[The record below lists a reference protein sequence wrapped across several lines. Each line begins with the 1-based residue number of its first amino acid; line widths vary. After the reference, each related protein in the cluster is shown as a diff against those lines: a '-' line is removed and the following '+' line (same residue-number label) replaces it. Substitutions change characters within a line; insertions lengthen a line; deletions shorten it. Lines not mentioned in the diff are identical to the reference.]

1 MNRKAHAALWLS
13 LLLAL
18 CVCFAAAEEYIENR
32 WNFVEGSM
40 DVSGGIPDNATG
52 VLDRIKRTGVLRVAT
67 EPYFAP
73 QEFIDPDKAG
83 QEQYA
88 GADMELARLIAAR
101 MNVELE
107 IIPME
112 FTEVLPA
119 LSEDLCDLTVS
130 AIAFTPN
137 RASAY
142 CLSKGYYF
150 TDSAANTAVIIRQED
165 LETITTEADLADRTI
180 VAQSGSLQEAQ
191 AARSVQYYKEFHRVS
206 SVQGIYEL
214 VRSGKADAGFVDME
228 TAQHY
233 IAANKDAGLALVDNL
248 YFTLEEQ
255 ELGDR
260 ICAKKGELQLMYFVN
275 GVIDEVLENG
285 QYMKW
290 IEDAEKRASELGL

>member
-1 MNRKAHAALWLS
+1 MKKYISWNVNGLRACIKKE
-13 LLLAL
+13 
-18 CVCFAAAEEYIENR
+18 CFY
-32 WNFVEGSM
+32 
-40 DVSGGIPDNATG
+40 
-52 VLDRIKRTGVLRVAT
+52 
-67 EPYFAP
+67 
-73 QEFIDPDKAG
+73 EF
-83 QEQYA
+83 
-88 GADMELARLIAAR
+88 
-101 MNVELE
+101 
-107 IIPME
+107 
-112 FTEVLPA
+112 
-119 LSEDLCDLTVS
+119 
-130 AIAFTPN
+130 
-137 RASAY
+137 
-142 CLSKGYYF
+142 
-150 TDSAANTAVIIRQED
+150 IRQED